1 MRFIMIPILKNLRA
15 AKTCLSSRRDRQ
27 MVIGSVLALALI
39 TGCGRQA
46 PLTTQEAVRP
56 VRTMTVGISPESG
69 RRAFP
74 GQAEA
79 NEEADLS
86 FRLAGSLIELSSN
99 VGDTVKKGQVL
110 AKLDPQDFEVRLR
123 AAEEELRAA
132 QANLDIA
139 NIELARQQSLL
150 KKDVAAQKDVEK
162 AAALVE
168 FHKSNVAASTSKRDI
183 AQSEVSYAQLTAP
196 FDGLIAAR
204 YVQNFQTVQTKQPIV
219 RLLDTSRIK
228 FGVDLPETVMP
239 LLPYVKEIWVTF
251 QAAPQDKLPATIQE
265 ISHEASRS
273 TRTYRVTVVMDQPQ
287 GVRILPGMSGE
298 LRARA
303 EAPSTQPN
311 AMEVLAPAVF
321 EDSDGKTCVWVVDTS
336 TMTVHR
342 QPVNTSRPTTAGFLV
357 EGLKAGQTV
366 VTAGVHYL
374 KEGQKVRIMEPEA
387 EVTKPLT
394 VTNALA
400 PEAGQ

>member
-1 MRFIMIPILKNLRA
+1 MAGIVKDPRA
-15 AKTCLSSRRDRQ
+15 AVRGLFSGRDRR
-27 MVIGSVLALALI
+27 MLVGSLLALTLI

-46 PLTTQEAVRP
+46 PLTTHEVVRP
-56 VRTMTVGISPESG
+56 VRTMILGVAPESG

-86 FRLAGSLIELSSN
+86 FRLAGSLIELSAN
-99 VGDTVKKGQVL
+99 IGDTVKKGQVL

-123 AAEEELRAA
+123 AADEELRAA
-132 QANLDIA
+132 QANLEIA
-139 NIELARQQSLL
+139 NIDLARQEALVKSR
-150 KKDVAAQKDVEK
+150 ATPQKDVEK

-168 FHKSNVAASTSKRDI
+168 FHKSNVAALTSKRDI
-183 AQSEVSYAQLTAP
+183 AQSELGYAQLTAP

-204 YVQNFQTVQTKQPIV
+204 YVQNFQTVQTKQPV
-219 RLLDTSRIK
+219 LRVLDTARIK
-228 FGVDLPETVMP
+228 FGIDLPETVMP

-251 QAAPQDKLPATIQE
+251 QAAPGKKLPATIQE

-273 TRTYRVTVVMDQPQ
+273 TRTYRVTVVMDQPE

-311 AMEVLAPAVF
+311 AMEVLTSAVF
-321 EDSDGKTCVWVVDTS
+321 ENSDGTTCVWVVDPS
-336 TMTVHR
+336 NMTVHR
-342 QPVNTSRPTTAGFLV
+342 QPVKVSRPATAGFLV
-357 EGLKAGQTV
+357 EGLKSGQTI

-387 EVTKPLT
+387 EVTKPLAL
-394 VTNALA
+394 TNALA
-400 PEAGQ
+400 PETGQ